1 MSARGRPQPGPI
13 YAIADALALAPL
25 PVAEAVAEMAAAGVR
40 SIQIRAKRWSGRQ
53 WHEAVEASCRAL
65 EGSGA
70 DLWLDD
76 RGDLVAL
83 FAAAGVRGL
92 HVGQSDLPPAAARR
106 AVGNSPWIGLST
118 HNEQQLIAADADPEV
133 DLIAVGPVF
142 PTTGKTGPDPSDPF
156 GPSGPSGRIG
166 RIGPTGPIGS
176 PRSADPAL
184 GLAFVSWARSR
195 TAKPLVAIGGIDA
208 SRVAAVLAAGADAAV
223 ALGAACR
230 GDVRA
235 SCRQLVAAAAG
246 AAGAAGAAAAFGQ
259 ARPGKLTKSEG

>member
-1 MSARGRPQPGPI
+1 MSARARPVPGPI
-13 YAIADALALAPL
+13 YAIADAEALAPL
-25 PVAEAVAEMAAAGVR
+25 PVAGAVAEMAAAGVR
-40 SIQIRAKRWSGRQ
+40 TIQIRAKRWSGRQ

-76 RGDLVAL
+76 RGDLAAL

-106 AVGNSPWIGLST
+106 VLGDSPWIGLST
-118 HNEQQLIAADADPEV
+118 HNEHQLIAADADPEV

-142 PTTGKTGPDPSDPF
+142 PTTGKTGSDR
-156 GPSGPSGRIG
+156 SGPAGEPLPPAPVIG
-166 RIGPTGPIGS
+166 L
-176 PRSADPAL
+176 D
-184 GLAFVSWARSR
+184 FVRWARSR
-195 TAKPLVAIGGIDA
+195 TAKPLVAIGGIDE

-235 SCRQLVAAAAG
+235 SCRRLVAAAASAG
-246 AAGAAGAAAAFGQ
+246 RAKAGACG
-259 ARPGKLTKSEG
+259 SS